1 MGKEHTKVRLL
12 HEVVLGEKCSFPH
25 PQSIL
30 CGSLLYLVT
39 LIVKGW
45 SVPVFVLCGCV
56 IVMSLVRSITI
67 TVHITP
73 ALHSITCSLKPP
85 DADPREGE
93 DGADIDR

>member
-1 MGKEHTKVRLL
+1 MQLST
-12 HEVVLGEKCSFPH
+12 